1 MEKKVDSLEKK
12 MDFLG
17 KKMDSLAKMM
27 TEIFDNHQVEQPRET
42 RSH

>member
-1 MEKKVDSLEKK
+1 MDSLEKK

-27 TEIFDNHQVEQPRET
+27 TEIVDNHQVERPRET